1 MFDML
6 ARPVV
11 AMIGWQEG
19 LVIVA
24 IIALLFGAK
33 KIPELFKGLGTG
45 VREFKKGIN
54 EPIEEVKSTVTEAAT
69 PALKEDSSTE

>member
-19 LVIVA
+19 LLIVA

-54 EPIEEVKSTVTEAAT
+54 EPIEEVKSTVTEAT
-69 PALKEDSSTE
+69 TALKEDSSTE